1 LYAVAARGAGIIL
14 LGITAVSTVIAPS
27 AARLWAQ
34 GDVTRLQ
41 QIVTMS
47 ARATAAFAVP
57 VTVVLFVF
65 GDFFLSLFGSEF
77 QGATLALRILCV
89 GQLVTSF
96 TGSVTQLLLMA
107 GEERRA
113 AIAVG
118 IGAILN
124 VVFDVALIPIWGL
137 EGAAVG
143 ATASLIAS
151 EVLLVW
157 AVRTRLGVRLTVV
170 GRIKK
175 VD

>member
-1 LYAVAARGAGIIL
+1 
-14 LGITAVSTVIAPS
+14 
-27 AARLWAQ
+27 
-34 GDVTRLQ
+34 
-41 QIVTMS
+41 
-47 ARATAAFAVP
+47 
-57 VTVVLFVF
+57 
-65 GDFFLSLFGSEF
+65 
-77 QGATLALRILCV
+77 
-89 GQLVTSF
+89 
-96 TGSVTQLLLMA
+96 MA